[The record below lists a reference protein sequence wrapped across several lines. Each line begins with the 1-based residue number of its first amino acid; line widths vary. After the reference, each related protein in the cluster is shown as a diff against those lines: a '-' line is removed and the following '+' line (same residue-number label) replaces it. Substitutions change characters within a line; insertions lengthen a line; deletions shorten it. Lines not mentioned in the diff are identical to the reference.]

1 MLPTSLNKFTPV
13 KDPSPDIQR
22 AMGKSPSTN
31 MGEGE
36 KEVKTVTP
44 VPKLFSF
51 HEAAFLLLRP
61 LPGPAAAWVRRV
73 SCVGRRKING
83 TTGRRRE
90 KERKGF
96 LSGWL

>member
-1 MLPTSLNKFTPV
+1 MLRVLTDSRQSKIRLPTFREPWVNPPPQTW
-13 KDPSPDIQR
+13 R
-22 AMGKSPSTN
+22 
-31 MGEGE
+31 GE

-44 VPKLFSF
+44 FPKLFSF